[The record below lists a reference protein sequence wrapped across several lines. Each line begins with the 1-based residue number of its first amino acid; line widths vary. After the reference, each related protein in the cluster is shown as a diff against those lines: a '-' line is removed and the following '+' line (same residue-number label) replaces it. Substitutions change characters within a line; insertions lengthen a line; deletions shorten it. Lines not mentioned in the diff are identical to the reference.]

1 MDRDRKNRGITKR
14 LEQQVKINGC
24 GLYVTSSSER
34 SKLFK
39 GVSANAFDVV
49 LHRGPGFIAIPCHQC
64 VDDGKMLLADF
75 DDALRHSP
83 DGKQLRALS
92 EVFDN
97 GSEHGIS
104 GCLRDQRMQIAADC
118 AQVLPGRIST
128 VLYAHRPCPQSFE
141 ISNGDLACS
150 APGCIPFEQMANL
163 PDMKKI
169 FDGHRPYHKRAAPLP
184 LENFF
189 PFQSP
194 NRFPERCAG
203 DIELPGKMS
212 FQDHVV
218 GAKFT
223 RTKHANDF
231 RIRDF
236 GE

>member
-1 MDRDRKNRGITKR
+1 MND
-14 LEQQVKINGC
+14 C
-24 GLYVTSSSER
+24 GLYVASCSEG

-49 LHRGPGFIAIPCHQC
+49 LHRGPGLIAIPCQQC
-64 VDDGKMLLADF
+64 VDDGKMLLTDF
-75 DDALRHSP
+75 DDALRHAP

-97 GSEHGIS
+97 GGKHGIS
-104 GCLRDQRMQIAADC
+104 GSLRDQRMQIAADC

-128 VLYAHRPCPQSFE
+128 ILYAHRPSPQSFE

-150 APGCIPFEQMANL
+150 APGRIPFEQMANL

-169 FDGHRPYHKRAAPLP
+169 FDGHRPYHKGAAPLP

-189 PFQSP
+189 AFQSP
-194 NRFPERCAG
+194 NRFPKRCAG
-203 DIELPGKMS
+203 DIELPGKVG

-218 GAKFT
+218 GAKFS
-223 RTKHANDF
+223 RTEHANHF
-231 RIRDF
+231 RIGDI

>member
-1 MDRDRKNRGITKR
+1 MND
-14 LEQQVKINGC
+14 C
-24 GLYVTSSSER
+24 GLYVASCSEG

-49 LHRGPGFIAIPCHQC
+49 LHRGPGLIAIPCQQC
-64 VDDGKMLLADF
+64 VDDGEMLFTDF
-75 DDALRHSP
+75 DNALRHSP

-97 GSEHGIS
+97 GGEHGIS
-104 GCLRDQRMQIAADC
+104 RGLRDQRMQIAANC
-118 AQVLPGRIST
+118 TQVFPGRIST
-128 VLYAHRPCPQSFE
+128 VFYAHCSCPQSFK

-163 PDMKKI
+163 PDVKKI
-169 FDGHRPYHKRAAPLP
+169 FDRHRPYHKGAAPLP

-189 PFQSP
+189 AFQSP

-203 DIELPGKMS
+203 DIELPRKVG

-218 GAKFT
+218 GAKLS
-223 RTKHANDF
+223 RTEHANHF
-231 RIRDF
+231 RIGDI

>member
-1 MDRDRKNRGITKR
+1 MND
-14 LEQQVKINGC
+14 C
-24 GLYVTSSSER
+24 GLYITSSSER

-39 GVSANAFDVV
+39 GVSANALYVA
-49 LHRGPGFIAIPCHQC
+49 LHRSPCLIAVPSYQG
-64 VDDGKMLLADF
+64 VDDGKMLLTHF
-75 DDALRHSP
+75 DDPLRHSP

-97 GSEHGIS
+97 GGEHGIS
-104 GCLRDQRMQIAADC
+104 GGLRDQRMQIAADC
-118 AQVLPGRIST
+118 AEVLPGRISA
-128 VLYAHRPCPQSFE
+128 VFYAHCSCPQSFK

-163 PDMKKI
+163 PDVKKI
-169 FDGHRPYHKRAAPLP
+169 FDGHRPYHKGAASLP

-189 PFQSP
+189 AFQSP

-203 DIELPGKMS
+203 DIELPRKVG

-218 GAKFT
+218 GAKLS
-223 RTKHANDF
+223 RTEHANHF
-231 RIRDF
+231 RIGDI